1 MTPAPDRPLRGVM
14 VLLGTADVGSRV
26 VVRHRLPDGRA
37 TDVLGDLARLD
48 ADGLAVRRPDGT
60 VVEVAA
66 SDVVAARPVPP
77 APQRPSPDRPVHW
90 ERGPRGAE
98 RPPTSSS

>member
-1 MTPAPDRPLRGVM
+1 MR
-14 VLLGTADVGSRV
+14 VGPEHVGHRV

-37 TDVLGDLARLD
+37 TDVLGELARLD

-66 SDVVAARPVPP
+66 ADVVAARPVPP
-77 APQRPSPDRPVHW
+77 APPRPSPDRPVHW
-90 ERGPRGAE
+90 ERGPRGTG
-98 RPPTSSS
+98 RPPTSPSPTSSP